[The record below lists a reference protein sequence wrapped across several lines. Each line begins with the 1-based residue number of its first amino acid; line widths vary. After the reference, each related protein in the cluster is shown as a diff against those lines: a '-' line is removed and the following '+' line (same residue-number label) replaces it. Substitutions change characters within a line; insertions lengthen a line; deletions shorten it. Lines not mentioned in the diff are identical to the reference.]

1 MLLLKIILYDLQ
13 TYVIRLHFPYRMNPK
28 LQSLLCTSL
37 LLLLTSCSNVFEL
50 NSDVQARQA
59 LFDLMKIQDQ
69 FYQENNR
76 YAGKLFEIEK
86 YNFKYHTGIVYMEIE
101 RADKDG
107 YRAISLPAESTTARV
122 FAFDTNEGGFY
133 EMHDEEVS
141 RYVLGALRHIREQK
155 QKADLVD
162 FTSWIMM
169 GGMVFL
175 GLRFISR
182 YKTPENNILLGAYL
196 FCLVPLAWTIA
207 ILAKMDKNIVFSS
220 QVAQFTWASLL
231 LALASLV
238 LGSNWMLRKKQDLP
252 PPSLLSLAF
261 CTLIIAFLGG
271 GVMIHTLITYS

>member
-1 MLLLKIILYDLQ
+1 MTLKPIYISYP
-13 TYVIRLHFPYRMNPK
+13 FSYRMNPK
-28 LQSLLCTSL
+28 IRSFILTAL

-50 NSDVQARQA
+50 DSDVQARQA

-122 FAFDTNEGGFY
+122 FAFDTKEGGFY
-133 EMHDEEVS
+133 EMQDEEVS
-141 RYVLGALRHIREQK
+141 RYVLGALRHIREEK
-155 QKADLVD
+155 QKEDLVD
-162 FTSWIMM
+162 LTSWIMM

-175 GLRFISR
+175 GLRFMSR

-196 FCLVPLAWTIA
+196 FCLLPLAWTIA
-207 ILAKMDKNIVFSS
+207 ILGKMDKHMVFSS
-220 QVAQFTWASLL
+220 QVSQITWASLL
-231 LALASLV
+231 LAVASLI
-238 LGSNWMLRKKQDLP
+238 LGSKWMLRKKQDLP
-252 PPSLLSLAF
+252 PPSLLSLVF
-261 CTLIIAFLGG
+261 CTLIIAFMSG
-271 GVMIHTLITYS
+271 GVMVHTLITYS